1 MPSCFVFDEN
11 EKQLTLDDIKQEQDV
26 ITVLEIQGIKFT
38 SKSFQFE
45 ILMRQVLILSDK
57 PVFQECV
64 IKRSQISSIQ
74 NSATTPY
81 LLTSSMVSQNSSIL
95 DDQQPTSDDTK
106 VEEPS
111 NAKPVPATPIMVSI
125 AIKSL
130 DKNKDKNKDTDTD
143 NDNHTDE
150 VDTND
155 KNGNE
160 NGTVMNES
168 QPLNDEKKQGTLEK
182 DTETQNQNQNQ
193 IQNQNLKLN
202 IPEFTDI
209 MELTDADLEIKND
222 ESMKIKP
229 ANDIYY
235 ELYRVAKDKARTAR
249 KLAFDAYLEVK
260 KIKKTYMLDDS
271 DSDFSNSS
279 ESENSEDSEDSDES
293 AED

>member
-1 MPSCFVFDEN
+1 
-11 EKQLTLDDIKQEQDV
+11 
-26 ITVLEIQGIKFT
+26 
-38 SKSFQFE
+38 
-45 ILMRQVLILSDK
+45 MRQVLILSDK

-64 IKRSQISSIQ
+64 IKRSQTSSIQ
-74 NSATTPY
+74 NNATTPS
-81 LLTSSMVSQNSSIL
+81 LLASSMVSQNSSIL
-95 DDQQPTSDDTK
+95 EDQQPTSNDTK

-111 NAKPVPATPIMVSI
+111 NAKPVPATPIMVSL

-130 DKNKDKNKDTDTD
+130 DKNKDKDKDKDTD
-143 NDNHTDE
+143 NDNNRDE

-155 KNGNE
+155 TNGNGNG

-168 QPLNDEKKQGTLEK
+168 QPPNDEKKQGTLEK
-182 DTETQNQNQNQ
+182 DTENQN
-193 IQNQNLKLN
+193 QNQNLKLN

-209 MELTDADLEIKND
+209 MELTDADLEIKNG

>member
-1 MPSCFVFDEN
+1 MLKLPSCFVFDEN
-11 EKQLTLDDIKQEQDV
+11 EKQLTLDDIKPEQEL

-64 IKRSQISSIQ
+64 IKRNQTNNIQ
-74 NSATTPY
+74 NNSTPSPII
-81 LLTSSMVSQNSSIL
+81 TSSTVSQNSSIPE
-95 DDQQPTSDDTK
+95 DQLTSNVNTVVEAYSNTK
-106 VEEPS
+106 PI
-111 NAKPVPATPIMVSI
+111 PATPIMVSI
-125 AIKSL
+125 ATKKINNSDYEENEKDLKVEIDNEVVDKKNTVETL
-130 DKNKDKNKDTDTD
+130 DDK
-143 NDNHTDE
+143 
-150 VDTND
+150 
-155 KNGNE
+155 
-160 NGTVMNES
+160 
-168 QPLNDEKKQGTLEK
+168 KKQGTLEK
-182 DTETQNQNQNQ
+182 EKEKENQHD
-193 IQNQNLKLN
+193 KPK

-222 ESMKIKP
+222 ESVKIKP

-279 ESENSEDSEDSDES
+279 ESENSGDSEDSDES
-293 AED
+293 VEA